1 MSFGYMIYQAERPMS
16 RAEQRA
22 ADIRR
27 GELAA
32 ALSRLLRR
40 GRKARPA
47 DTVTTLTPET
57 ALPAVPDCA
66 CALCFEQGPLPRG
79 AGCVPANS

>member
-1 MSFGYMIYQAERPMS
+1 MNIGYLIYQAERPML

-22 ADIRR
+22 ADDRR

-32 ALSRLLRR
+32 ALSRWRRR
-40 GRKARPA
+40 GRKASP
-47 DTVTTLTPET
+47 VTSVTATGRAT

-66 CALCFEQGPLPRG
+66 CALDFQS
-79 AGCVPANS
+79 AHS